1 MGTHL
6 RKASLRGLLIGL
18 SVVGAAVAEAP
29 RATEDPKASHT
40 VSEVTVIA
48 HRAPTVE
55 ELTVVA
61 RAKCLPPKPHFKSDR
76 PKIVSTY
83 PRRDEVVRPG
93 LMILRLT
100 FDQPMSCSG
109 FVAVSPGRKNPC
121 DNSEQHFLM
130 SFDHKTVRIVCV
142 VEPGVRYV
150 LYLNG
155 TVDTPDGAFNPP
167 RFVSLDNQVLDSSSL
182 AFSASA
188 AAPVDTILAA
198 LTADPQTV
206 LPEVYRPLQKA
217 AAPTPHP

>member
-1 MGTHL
+1 MRTRL
-6 RKASLRGLLIGL
+6 WKASWRGLLLALG
-18 SVVGAAVAEAP
+18 VVGLAAAQTPHA
-29 RATEDPKASHT
+29 AEDPKAGHT

-61 RAKCLPPKPHFKSDR
+61 QAKCLPPKPRFRSDR
-76 PKIVSTY
+76 PNIVSTY
-83 PRRDEVVRPG
+83 PRRDEIVRPG
-93 LMILRLT
+93 LLILRFT

-121 DNSEQHFLM
+121 DSSEQHFLM
-130 SFDHKTVRIVCV
+130 SFDHKTVRIACV

-155 TVDTPDGAFNPP
+155 TVDTPDGPLSRP
-167 RFVSLDNQVLDSSSL
+167 QFVSLDNQSLDPSSL
-182 AFSASA
+182 SFSASA
-188 AAPVDTILAA
+188 AAPVDTIVDALAA
-198 LTADPQTV
+198 DPETV

-217 AAPTPHP
+217 AAPGH